1 MMSSPREV
9 VRKKCKYVRVELRT
23 EADYTRAEA
32 LKEAGWRIVQT
43 TPFSL
48 LFETYELERWLVDPE
63 EGVSHRLGVQA

>member
-1 MMSSPREV
+1 MSSPREV
-9 VRKKCKYVRVELRT
+9 MRKRRKYVKVELRS

-32 LKEAGWRIVQT
+32 LKEAGWHIVQT

-63 EGVSHRLGVQA
+63 EGVSIRLRIEV